1 MDLDQ
6 VTILYRVR
14 KTVLQML
21 KDRGYLVSEKKLAQT
36 RDEFAATFNMQRS
49 SLNMLVNKRKQE
61 GTADIGGQDKIFV
74 FFPDSDKMSETDVKK
89 ISITMIDNEVNK
101 SIVII
106 KGTTQVSRKVR
117 LEKQFACHFEFA

>member
-36 RDEFAATFNMQRS
+36 RDEFAATFNMQRA
-49 SLNMLVNKRKQE
+49 SLNMLVTKRKPE
-61 GTADIGGQDKIFV
+61 GAAAGTELGGQDKIFV
-74 FFPDSDKMSETDVKK
+74 FFPDSEKMSDTDVKK
-89 ISITMIDNEVNK
+89 ISLTMIDNLVNNA
-101 SIVII
+101 IVII
-106 KGTTQVSRKVR
+106 KGTTQVSRKVSR
-117 LEKQFACHFEFA
+117 